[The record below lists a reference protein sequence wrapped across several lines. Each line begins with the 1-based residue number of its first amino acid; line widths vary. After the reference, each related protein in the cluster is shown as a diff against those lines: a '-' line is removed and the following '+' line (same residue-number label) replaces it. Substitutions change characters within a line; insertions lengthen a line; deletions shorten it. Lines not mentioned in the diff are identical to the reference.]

1 VSAQFVRAALN
12 DGPRYAISPPEM
24 HLTIDNEASEAN
36 SRLTAIRLALLTSR
50 CMENWREGVGDNDSA
65 MILLAVV
72 AICGER
78 LTRTELPEALR
89 NVATPLPPG
98 VAGECNVSSIAAAT
112 GLNRET
118 TRRRVNTLVEA
129 GFLTRSEDG
138 EVSYPIERQ
147 QDPATLDFVKKQLEA
162 IARFANDAIRDGVLK
177 AA

>member
-1 VSAQFVRAALN
+1 MRPALN
-12 DGPRYAISPPEM
+12 AARRRAISPPSLQ
-24 HLTIDNEASEAN
+24 LTLDNDALEAN

-78 LTRTELPEALR
+78 LTRTELPEPLR
-89 NVATPLPPG
+89 SVATPLPPG
-98 VAGECNVSSIAAAT
+98 FAAECNVSSIAAAT

-118 TRRRVNTLVEA
+118 TRRKVNALIETGYLD
-129 GFLTRSEDG
+129 RSG
-138 EVSYPIERQ
+138 EGEISFPTQRQ
-147 QDPATLDFVKKQLEA
+147 QDPATLDFVRRQLEA
-162 IARFANDAIRDGVLK
+162 VARFTNEAIRDGVLT

>member
-1 VSAQFVRAALN
+1 MQ
-12 DGPRYAISPPEM
+12 
-24 HLTIDNEASEAN
+24 LTIDTDASQAN

-89 NVATPLPPG
+89 SVATPLPPG
-98 VAGECNVSSIAAAT
+98 FAAECNIASIAAAT

-118 TRRRVNTLVEA
+118 TRRRVNALVEA
-129 GFLTRSEDG
+129 GDLTRSPDG
-138 EVSYPIERQ
+138 EISYPRERQ
-147 QDPATLDFVKKQLEA
+147 QDPATLDFVRRQLEA
-162 IARFANDAIRDGVLK
+162 VARFANEAIRDGVLVP
-177 AA
+177 A

>member
-1 VSAQFVRAALN
+1 MQLTLDPEAL
-12 DGPRYAISPPEM
+12 
-24 HLTIDNEASEAN
+24 TAN

-50 CMENWREGVGDNDSA
+50 SMENWRRDVGDNDSA

-89 NVATPLPPG
+89 SVATSLPPG
-98 VAGECNVSSIAAAT
+98 VAAGCNVSSIAAAT

-118 TRRRVNTLVEA
+118 TRRKVNALIESGYLVRSAA
-129 GFLTRSEDG
+129 GEI
-138 EVSYPIERQ
+138 SYPTARQ
-147 QDPATLDFVKKQLEA
+147 QDPATLDFIRRQLEA
-162 IARFANDAIRDGVLK
+162 VARFANDAMRDGVLT

>member
-1 VSAQFVRAALN
+1 MRAALN
-12 DGPRYAISPPEM
+12 DGARWAISRPQM
-24 HLTIDNEASEAN
+24 QLTLDTDALAAN

-50 CMENWREGVGDNDSA
+50 AMENWREGVGDNDSA

-98 VAGECNVSSIAAAT
+98 IAAECNVSSIAAAT

-118 TRRRVNTLVEA
+118 TRRKVNALVEA
-129 GFLTRSEDG
+129 GHLARSPDG
-138 EVSYPIERQ
+138 EISYPLELQR
-147 QDPATLDFVKKQLEA
+147 DPATLDFVRRQLEA
-162 IARFANDAIRDGVLK
+162 VARFANEAIRDGVLTP
-177 AA
+177 A